1 MESLAVTKLCKP
13 FQNKGKFSGKKNQ
26 EKKERSQADILP
38 LFDLNSSPKT
48 QYKVKSGL
56 LLDVVVGEGPAVLQL
71 LAGEDQPLLVRGDA
85 LLVLGERV
93 RNLKQ

>member
-1 MESLAVTKLCKP
+1 MEGA
-13 FQNKGKFSGKKNQ
+13 
-26 EKKERSQADILP
+26 
-38 LFDLNSSPKT
+38 
-48 QYKVKSGL
+48 L
-56 LLDVVVGEGPAVLQL
+56 LLDVVVRECPAVLQL